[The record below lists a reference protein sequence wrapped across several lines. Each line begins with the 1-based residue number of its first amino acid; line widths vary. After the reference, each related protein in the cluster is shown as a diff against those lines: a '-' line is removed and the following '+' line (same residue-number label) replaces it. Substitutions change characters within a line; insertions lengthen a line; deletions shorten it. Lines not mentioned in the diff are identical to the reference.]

1 MQSGLGPANP
11 VDVMAHA
18 PTSITRLRANRSVFG
33 FVVWGHT
40 MPASAPFKSL
50 LRFRQVREI
59 VPLSRSEIYRRI
71 ALGQFPRPVK
81 LGERAVAWDSDQI
94 QAYVRDKLG
103 GRGTA

>member
-1 MQSGLGPANP
+1 
-11 VDVMAHA
+11 
-18 PTSITRLRANRSVFG
+18 
-33 FVVWGHT
+33 